1 MTPHCGACLHWKR
14 RYDDA
19 HGRGRGT
26 CWDAVPCVM
35 THEDDACDAFQDR
48 LANRAEFE
56 AMADMLRRTT
66 PRMEP

>member
-1 MTPHCGACLHWKR
+1 
-14 RYDDA
+14 
-19 HGRGRGT
+19 
-26 CWDAVPCVM
+26 M

-56 AMADMLRRTT
+56 AMADTLRRTT